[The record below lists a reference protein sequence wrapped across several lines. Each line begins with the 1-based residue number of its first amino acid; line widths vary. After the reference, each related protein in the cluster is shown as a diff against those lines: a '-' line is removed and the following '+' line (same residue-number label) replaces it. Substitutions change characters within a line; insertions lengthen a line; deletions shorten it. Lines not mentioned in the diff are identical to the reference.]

1 MKMNIIYIHTHDTGK
16 VISPYGYNVISP
28 NIEEFFQDATIFY
41 NAFSA
46 APTCSPSR
54 AALTSGCYP
63 HQVGMLG
70 LAQRGFEMDTD
81 KHMAKLLRDNGYHTV
96 LSGVQHEKEYYLDHD
111 TVYKDLGYLEDVTEE
126 HRHYKE
132 EDLVFW
138 DEENSYLLKKWIK
151 NYKGD
156 KPFFI
161 SYGLHGT
168 HRKYPEEISENV
180 TVDSSVPP
188 PYIYNNPASRE
199 DFARYKTSLEI
210 TDRNIGRV
218 LKALKEAGYYE
229 NSIIFITTD
238 HGVAYPFSKCT
249 LKDRGIAVF
258 LSMRVPS
265 GGDRLKSYD
274 GLVSQIDILPTLL
287 DLVAIEKP
295 AYIEGRSF
303 AKLFTEKAEKTYKV
317 RDEIFAEIN
326 FHTSYEPARCIRTK
340 RYKYIKFFDEYLK
353 VNYSN
358 IDASPIKEFL
368 NQHDLKDMSK
378 PRESLYDLYYDPI
391 EENNLINDPRYREV
405 LNRLRRRMKEIMR
418 KTKDPLLDGNIKI
431 KEEWKVNKQDAYHAS
446 SKDPD
451 DYISL
456 GRKK

>member
-258 LSMRVPS
+258 LSMRVPR
-265 GGDRLKSYD
+265 GGDRLKIYD
-274 GLVSQIDILPTLL
+274 GLVSQIVFFSNLL
-287 DLVAIEKP
+287 DL
-295 AYIEGRSF
+295 
-303 AKLFTEKAEKTYKV
+303 
-317 RDEIFAEIN
+317 
-326 FHTSYEPARCIRTK
+326 
-340 RYKYIKFFDEYLK
+340 
-353 VNYSN
+353 
-358 IDASPIKEFL
+358 
-368 NQHDLKDMSK
+368 
-378 PRESLYDLYYDPI
+378 
-391 EENNLINDPRYREV
+391 EV
-405 LNRLRRRMKEIMR
+405 L
-418 KTKDPLLDGNIKI
+418 
-431 KEEWKVNKQDAYHAS
+431 VNFK
-446 SKDPD
+446 
-451 DYISL
+451 
-456 GRKK
+456 